1 MKGEESPSLH
11 DMNHFTAI
19 LEESLS
25 YDNVYVGNPNV
36 AIYQVPSS
44 WQVRVWGALNMHLI

>member
-25 YDNVYVGNPNV
+25 YDNVCVGNPNV

-44 WQVRVWGALNMHLI
+44 WQVHVWGALNMHLI